1 MSFVSA
7 PGGDVTLLGGGL
19 HSPNAERRR
28 VERRS
33 EM

>member
-1 MSFVSA
+1 MSFVSVA
-7 PGGDVTLLGGGL
+7 GGDVTQLGGGL
-19 HSPNAERRR
+19 RSSNAERRR